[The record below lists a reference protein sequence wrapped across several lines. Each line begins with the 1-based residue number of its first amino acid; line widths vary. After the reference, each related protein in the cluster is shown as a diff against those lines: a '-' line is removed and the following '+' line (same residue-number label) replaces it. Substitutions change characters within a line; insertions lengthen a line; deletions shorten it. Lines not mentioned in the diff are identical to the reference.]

1 MKLFL
6 IIFIR
11 LNSKRLKN
19 KGILKFGNKSVIEI
33 IIDRCLQCINK
44 KNIIIATSK
53 EKSND
58 NLINL
63 LKKKNLK
70 IFRGSEKNV
79 RERTIKCCSKYKVE
93 GFIRMN
99 ADRPFFDYKHLGKM
113 IKIFKSGKYD
123 LVSNR
128 RSLNKSKGLTLE
140 IITFNKFLNVKNKIK
155 LSDKE
160 HIFNYFYRNEKKYK
174 IKYTKQFNTNV
185 NINLALD
192 NLKNFKMIEKIYK
205 YFKFDYLV
213 NTNKVIKFLKENDGN
228 SRYS

>member
-19 KGILKFGNKSVIEI
+19 KGILKFGNKTVIEI

-44 KNIIIATSK
+44 KYIIIATSK
-53 EKSND
+53 KKSND

-63 LKKKNLK
+63 LKKKKLK

-79 RERTIKCCSKYKVE
+79 RERTIQCCSKYKAD

-99 ADRPFFDYKHLGKM
+99 GDRPFFDYKHLSKM
-113 IKIFKSGKYD
+113 IKIYKSGKYD

-128 RSLNKSKGLTLE
+128 KSLNKSKGLTLE
-140 IITFNKFLNVKNKIK
+140 IITFNKFLNIKNKIK

-174 IKYTKQFNTNV
+174 IKYTKQFNRNV
-185 NINLALD
+185 KLFCIFD
-192 NLKNFKMIEKIYK
+192 FIFFFVSIKI
-205 YFKFDYLV
+205 
-213 NTNKVIKFLKENDGN
+213 
-228 SRYS
+228 

>member
-1 MKLFL
+1 MRLYL

-19 KGILKFGNKSVIEI
+19 KGILKLGKKSVIEI

-44 KNIIIATSK
+44 KYIIIATSK

-63 LKKKNLK
+63 LKKKKFK

-79 RERTIKCCSKYKVE
+79 RERTIQCCSKYKVD

-99 ADRPFFDYKHLGKM
+99 ADRPFFDYKHLSKM
-113 IKIFKSGKYD
+113 IKIYKSGKYD

-128 RSLNKSKGLTLE
+128 KSLNKSKGLTLE
-140 IITFNKFLNVKNKIK
+140 IISFKKFLNIKNKIK

-174 IKYTKQFNTNV
+174 IKYTKQFNKNV

-192 NLKNFKMIEKIYK
+192 NFKNLKMIKKIYK

-213 NTNKVIKFLKENDGN
+213 NTNKVIKFLKENNGN

>member
-99 ADRPFFDYKHLGKM
+99 ADRPF
-113 IKIFKSGKYD
+113 
-123 LVSNR
+123 
-128 RSLNKSKGLTLE
+128 LT
-140 IITFNKFLNVKNKIK
+140 I
-155 LSDKE
+155 
-160 HIFNYFYRNEKKYK
+160 
-174 IKYTKQFNTNV
+174 
-185 NINLALD
+185 NI
-192 NLKNFKMIEKIYK
+192 
-205 YFKFDYLV
+205 
-213 NTNKVIKFLKENDGN
+213 
-228 SRYS
+228 